1 MALKKLAEK
10 AKEMMPLNWGKHPVR
25 VQDEAR
31 QSLPVAPNDMQRMFD
46 GIFEDFFSR
55 RFGENWLA
63 PFTEPLGRF
72 GESLPRIDL
81 EETDRELQVTAEV
94 PGMEA
99 EDIDVTIG
107 DRCVII
113 RGSKSS
119 EREDSKKGYHMKE
132 IRSGSFYRSIPLPI
146 AVDRDGVEAHC
157 KNGQLRLT
165 LPKTDAGRIAV
176 KKIEVK

>member
-1 MALKKLAEK
+1 MALKKLTKK
-10 AKEMMPLNWGKHPVR
+10 ARALMPPNWGKHPVR

-31 QSLPVAPNDMQRMFD
+31 QSLPASPNDMHRIFD

-63 PFTEPLGRF
+63 PFAEPLGRF

-81 EETDRELQVTAEV
+81 EETDREFNVTAEV

-113 RGSKSS
+113 RGSKSG
-119 EREDSKKGYHMKE
+119 EREESNEGYHLKE
-132 IRSGSFYRSIPLPI
+132 IHSGSFYRSIPLPI
-146 AVDRDGVEAHC
+146 EVDRNGVEAYC

-165 LPKTDAGRIAV
+165 LPKTEAGRVAV
-176 KKIEVK
+176 KKIEVR